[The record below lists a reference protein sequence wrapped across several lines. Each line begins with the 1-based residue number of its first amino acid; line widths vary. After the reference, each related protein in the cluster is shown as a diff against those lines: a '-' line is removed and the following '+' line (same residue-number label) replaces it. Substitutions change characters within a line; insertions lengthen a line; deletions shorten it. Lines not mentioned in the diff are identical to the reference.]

1 MPRDLRAPGPKG
13 DPGSQGPP
21 GATGPQG
28 PAGAG
33 SAPGIRTIARSHG
46 FAGPT
51 LQGNFQDL
59 SSGLPTPVLER
70 SLPFTKQS
78 ADTGIRVSYTDNL
91 RCYGNAVGCQWEIRF
106 DEQKCAAPE
115 LTYAFYNDGA
125 LLNIHASQTVVGT
138 CFGLGAGEHTIQIYI
153 AAVPGHTI
161 GDFHTGWRSYWAI
174 EAEEVR

>member
-1 MPRDLRAPGPKG
+1 MIPAPRVPLEPPGPK
-13 DPGSQGPP
+13 DPLAPAVHPESALSPVPMALPGPP
-21 GATGPQG
+21 
-28 PAGAG
+28 
-33 SAPGIRTIARSHG
+33 SR
-46 FAGPT
+46 
-51 LQGNFQDL
+51 GNFQDL

-70 SLPFTKQS
+70 SLTFTKQS